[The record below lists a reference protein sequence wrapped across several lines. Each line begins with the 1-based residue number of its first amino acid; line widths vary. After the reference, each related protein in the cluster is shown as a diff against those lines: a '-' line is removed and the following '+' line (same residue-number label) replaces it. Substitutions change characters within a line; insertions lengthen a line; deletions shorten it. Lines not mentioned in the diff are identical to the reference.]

1 MQLSLFASSCHPLAR
16 HCVLAYYKGEHVERN
31 ATGQIYD
38 SRKSGVGQLPR
49 MNAPK
54 PYEGNSR
61 IAASSN
67 TEVTIVWHL
76 DQRNAI
82 ADSTQIPQLV
92 IQLNPG
98 RLAYL
103 CMSIESPKVKVP

>member
-1 MQLSLFASSCHPLAR
+1 MQLRLFASSCHPLAR
-16 HCVLAYYKGEHVERN
+16 HCVLAYYKGEHGERN

-76 DQRNAI
+76 NQRKCHCRFHAN
-82 ADSTQIPQLV
+82 STAH
-92 IQLNPG
+92 G
-98 RLAYL
+98 
-103 CMSIESPKVKVP
+103 